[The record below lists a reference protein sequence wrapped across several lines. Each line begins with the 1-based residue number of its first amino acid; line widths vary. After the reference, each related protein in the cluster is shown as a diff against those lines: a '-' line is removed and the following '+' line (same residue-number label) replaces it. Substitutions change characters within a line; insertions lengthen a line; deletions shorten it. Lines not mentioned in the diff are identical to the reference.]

1 MKPNFCYPSR
11 TTKHGRGGPRSSGR
25 TTIFCKEC
33 GLGRLRSAHLPKLLS
48 DFYYLLPPQASG
60 HTLSLGGPTLEEIAE
75 ARSDMEQLEKQVH
88 RLAIVHAT
96 THAQKKRLNQLLS
109 RRSLINHIPVELL
122 AKIIDFTI
130 YNFHISKCH
139 AHFCLKRKLASVSR
153 RWRDTILNWPAFR
166 TTIILHPTFD
176 HSFVTA
182 HLARSRGLPLDIT
195 IERWSAEA
203 NEDKEKF
210 VRLLNIVLSCRH
222 RWQSPFI
229 EDFKFLRLT
238 LIRING
244 WVFPLLRRVSF
255 RRHLSLLL
263 LN

>member
-1 MKPNFCYPSR
+1 
-11 TTKHGRGGPRSSGR
+11 
-25 TTIFCKEC
+25 
-33 GLGRLRSAHLPKLLS
+33 
-48 DFYYLLPPQASG
+48 
-60 HTLSLGGPTLEEIAE
+60 
-75 ARSDMEQLEKQVH
+75 MEQLEKQVH
-88 RLAIVHAT
+88 RLVIVHAT

-130 YNFHISKCH
+130 YNFHISKCR
-139 AHFCLKRKLASVSR
+139 AHFCLKKKLASVSR

-195 IERWSAEA
+195 IERWSAEG

-210 VRLLNIVLSCRH
+210 V
-222 RWQSPFI
+222 
-229 EDFKFLRLT
+229 
-238 LIRING
+238 
-244 WVFPLLRRVSF
+244 
-255 RRHLSLLL
+255 
-263 LN
+263 